1 MPPPILEENPE
12 IKAVVNRFLQALGA
26 GDRSTL
32 SNLFAR
38 DEGLRYIGTD
48 FREWWQGPEVASV
61 IGPHRADAP
70 VVEIWVETEDVE
82 GYSRGHV
89 GWGAARG
96 RLRFSDQDSHDFR
109 HTAVFVLEAGYWR
122 IVQAHNSLGRS
133 NKEVAG
139 VELTTTLGDLLKSI
153 GDDTRRR
160 FLENFDEGTVTL
172 VFTDIE
178 DSTNLAA
185 QLGDARWTDAIK
197 WHDGAIASITASHGG
212 TLVKSLGDGAMLAF
226 ESTRMAARAA
236 IGIQQA
242 IEAPDAPVDLRLRIG
257 IHIGDVVHTDDD
269 LLGNAVNKAA
279 RIASSAEGGQIVVS
293 RVVQAML
300 GESQEFTFGDT
311 IEAELK
317 GLPGLHEITPLH
329 WADEESRVPPL

>member
-1 MPPPILEENPE
+1 MPQPIVEENPE
-12 IKAVVNRFLQALGA
+12 IKAVVKRFLEALDA
-26 GDRSTL
+26 GDWQTL

-48 FREWWQGPEVASV
+48 FREWWQGPEVATV
-61 IGPHRADAP
+61 IGPHLAEAP
-70 VVEIWVETEDVE
+70 DYEIWIDADDVE
-82 GYSRGHV
+82 GFSRGHV

-96 RLRFSDQDSHDFR
+96 HLRFSDQESVDIR

-122 IVQAHNSLGRS
+122 IVQAHNSVGRP

-139 VELTTTLGDLLKSI
+139 VELTTTLDDLLQSI

-160 FLENFDEGTVTL
+160 FLEKFEEGTITL

-185 QLGDARWTDAIK
+185 QLGDARWTEVIK
-197 WHDGAIASITASHGG
+197 WHDDIIASITAKYGG

-236 IGIQQA
+236 IEIQQA
-242 IEAPDAPVDLRLRIG
+242 ITGPDAPIDLRLRIG
-257 IHIGDVVHTDDD
+257 VHIGDVVHTDDD

-279 RIASSAEGGQIVVS
+279 RIASSADGGQIVVS

-300 GESQEFTFGDT
+300 IENPEFTFGDT

-317 GLPGLHEITPLH
+317 GLSGLHEITALD
-329 WADEESRVPPL
+329 WAD

>member
-1 MPPPILEENPE
+1 MPQPILEENPE
-12 IKAVVNRFLQALGA
+12 IKAVVKRFLEAVGA
-26 GDRSTL
+26 GDWNTL

-38 DEGLRYIGTD
+38 DDGLRYIGTD
-48 FREWWQGPEVASV
+48 FEEWWQGPEVASV
-61 IGPHRADAP
+61 IGPHLAEAPDLRIWIDAD
-70 VVEIWVETEDVE
+70 DVE
-82 GYSRGHV
+82 GYSRGNV

-96 RLRFSDQDSHDFR
+96 RLRFSDQESVDVR

-122 IVQAHNSLGRS
+122 IVQAHNSVGRP

-160 FLENFDEGTVTL
+160 FLEKFDEGTITL

-178 DSTNLAA
+178 DSTTLAA
-185 QLGDARWTDAIK
+185 RLGDTRWTDVIT
-197 WHDGAIASITASHGG
+197 WHDDTIASITASHGG
-212 TLVKSLGDGAMLAF
+212 TLIKSLGDGAMLAF

-236 IGIQQA
+236 IEIQQA
-242 IEAPDAPVDLRLRIG
+242 ITGPDAPIDLRLRIG
-257 IHIGDVVHTDDD
+257 VHIGDVVHTDDD

-279 RIASSAEGGQIVVS
+279 RIASSADGGQIVVS

-300 GESQEFTFGDT
+300 TENPEFTFGDT

-317 GLPGLHEITPLH
+317 GLSGLHEITALD
-329 WADEESRVPPL
+329 WAD

>member
-1 MPPPILEENPE
+1 MSEPILEENPE
-12 IKAVVNRFLQALGA
+12 IKAVVRRFLEALDA
-26 GDRSTL
+26 GDSETL

-48 FREWWQGPEVASV
+48 FKEWWQGPEVATV
-61 IGPHRADAP
+61 IGPHLADAP
-70 VVEIWVETEDVE
+70 DYNIWIDADVE
-82 GYSRGHV
+82 GFSRGLV
-89 GWGAARG
+89 GWGAAKG
-96 RLRFSDQDSHDFR
+96 HLRFSDQESVDIR

-122 IVQAHNSLGRS
+122 IVQAHNSVGRP

-139 VELTTTLGDLLKSI
+139 VELTTTLDDLLQSI

-160 FLENFDEGTVTL
+160 FLEKFDEGTITL

-178 DSTNLAA
+178 DSTTLAA
-185 QLGDARWTDAIK
+185 ELGDAKWTDVIT
-197 WHDGAIASITASHGG
+197 WHDDTIASITAAHGG
-212 TLVKSLGDGAMLAF
+212 TVVKSLGDGAMLAF

-236 IGIQQA
+236 IAIQQA
-242 IEAPDAPVDLRLRIG
+242 ITDQEAPLDLHLRIG
-257 IHIGDVVHTDDD
+257 VHIGDVVHTDDD

-279 RIASSAEGGQIVVS
+279 RIASSADGGQIVVS

-300 GESQEFTFGDT
+300 GESPEFAFGDT

-317 GLPGLHEITPLH
+317 GLPGLHEITLLD
-329 WADEESRVPPL
+329 WSG

>member
-1 MPPPILEENPE
+1 MSLFDMSEPILEENPE
-12 IKAVVNRFLQALGA
+12 IKAVVKRFIQALEA
-26 GDRSTL
+26 GDGHTL

-61 IGPHRADAP
+61 IGPHLAIAPDYRIWIDAD
-70 VVEIWVETEDVE
+70 DLE
-82 GYSRGHV
+82 GYSRGNV

-96 RLRFSDQDSHDFR
+96 HLRFADREAVDYR
-109 HTAVFVLEAGYWR
+109 HTAVYVLEAGYWR
-122 IVQAHNSLGRS
+122 IVQAHNSVGRP
-133 NKEVAG
+133 NMEVAG

-153 GDDTRRR
+153 GDDTRQR
-160 FLENFDEGTVTL
+160 FLERFDEGTITL

-185 QLGDARWTDAIK
+185 RLGDIRWTEVIG
-197 WHDGAIASITASHGG
+197 WHDATIASITSSHGG
-212 TLVKSLGDGAMLAF
+212 TVVKSLGDGAMLAF

-236 IGIQQA
+236 IEIQQA
-242 IEAPDAPVDLRLRIG
+242 ITGPDAPIELRLRIG
-257 IHIGDVVHTDDD
+257 AHIGDVVHTDDD
-269 LLGNAVNKAA
+269 LLGTAVNKAA
-279 RIASSAEGGQIVVS
+279 RIASSADGGQIVVS

-300 GESQEFTFGDT
+300 GESSEFAFGDT

-317 GLPGLHEITPLH
+317 GLPGLHEITPLE
-329 WADEESRVPPL
+329 WAD

>member
-1 MPPPILEENPE
+1 M
-12 IKAVVNRFLQALGA
+12 
-26 GDRSTL
+26 
-32 SNLFAR
+32 
-38 DEGLRYIGTD
+38 
-48 FREWWQGPEVASV
+48 
-61 IGPHRADAP
+61 IGPHLAEAPDYEVWIDAD
-70 VVEIWVETEDVE
+70 DVE
-82 GYSRGHV
+82 GFSRGHV

-96 RLRFSDQDSHDFR
+96 HLRFSDQESVDIR

-122 IVQAHNSLGRS
+122 IVQAHNSVGRP

-139 VELTTTLGDLLKSI
+139 VELTTTLEDLLQSI

-160 FLENFDEGTVTL
+160 FLEKFEEGTITL

-185 QLGDARWTDAIK
+185 QLGDTRWTEVIK
-197 WHDGAIASITASHGG
+197 WHDDIIASITAKHGG
-212 TLVKSLGDGAMLAF
+212 TLIKSLGDGAMLAF

-236 IGIQQA
+236 IEIQQA
-242 IEAPDAPVDLRLRIG
+242 ITGPDAPIDLRLRIG
-257 IHIGDVVHTDDD
+257 VHIGDVVHTDDD

-279 RIASSAEGGQIVVS
+279 RIASSADGGQIVVS

-300 GESQEFTFGDT
+300 TENPEFTFGDT

-317 GLPGLHEITPLH
+317 GLSGLHEITALD
-329 WADEESRVPPL
+329 WAD

>member
-1 MPPPILEENPE
+1 MPQPIVEENPDN
-12 IKAVVNRFLQALGA
+12 KAVVKRFLEALDA
-26 GDRSTL
+26 GDWQTL

-48 FREWWQGPEVASV
+48 FREWWQGPEVATV
-61 IGPHRADAP
+61 IGPHLAEAP
-70 VVEIWVETEDVE
+70 DYEIWIDADDVE
-82 GYSRGHV
+82 GFSRGHV

-96 RLRFSDQDSHDFR
+96 HLRFSDQESVDIR

-122 IVQAHNSLGRS
+122 IVQAHNSVGRP
-133 NKEVAG
+133 NQEVAG
-139 VELTTTLGDLLKSI
+139 VELTTTLDDLLQSI

-160 FLENFDEGTVTL
+160 FLEKFEEGTITL

-185 QLGDARWTDAIK
+185 QLGDARWTEVIK
-197 WHDGAIASITASHGG
+197 WHDDIIASITAKYGG

-236 IGIQQA
+236 IEIQQA
-242 IEAPDAPVDLRLRIG
+242 ITGPDAPIDLRLRIG
-257 IHIGDVVHTDDD
+257 VHIGDVVHTDDD

-279 RIASSAEGGQIVVS
+279 RIASSADGGQIVVS

-300 GESQEFTFGDT
+300 IENPEFTFGDT

-317 GLPGLHEITPLH
+317 GLSGLHEITALD
-329 WADEESRVPPL
+329 WAD